1 LLETLVMAHRYL
13 YYVECSPVLSDNEY
27 DKLER
32 LAKCALPPESVVH
45 KPGSDLLRD
54 YLPGHIRCADEM
66 RSLNSKTW
74 FPMLLK
80 AASEAYDAVLLQG
93 SQIVGNCGICYG
105 SIMQRESQIDDDAG
119 SYHAMC
125 FVTRRAETAENAL
138 ADLERVQLSGGT
150 VSFKIDQLAIGMQKL
165 QKELEQLKD
174 GIRQIDGRSIES

>member
-1 LLETLVMAHRYL
+1 MAHRYL
-13 YYVECSPVLSDNEY
+13 YYVDRSPVLSNNEY

-32 LAKCALPPESVVH
+32 LAKCVLPPGSVVH
-45 KPGSDLLRD
+45 KPGSDLSRD

-80 AASEAYDAVLLQG
+80 AAAEAYDAVLLQG

-105 SIMQRESQIDDDAG
+105 SIMQRESQINDDAG
-119 SYHAMC
+119 RYHAMC

-150 VSFKIDQLAIGMQKL
+150 VSFKIDKLAIDMQNL

-174 GIRQIDGRSIES
+174 ERRRVSDPASD